1 MQGSA
6 SRSNQ
11 SVHGLLVAILVV
23 RCLLLAGGSPPPDTV
38 QCVSGKTNC
47 TVTNTYGVFPDRS
60 TCCAA
65 AAAYPSS
72 EKELLHVVA
81 RATASKMR
89 MKVATRYGHSVPKLA
104 CPGAGD
110 GQGLI
115 ISTNALNRVVAM
127 DTRRMVITV
136 ESGVTL
142 AQLIDAAAEA
152 DLALPQSPYW
162 LGVTVGGLLSTGA
175 HGSSVW
181 GEGTAV
187 HDYVI
192 GMRIVTPAPESEGYA
207 KVRVLTAGDP
217 ALNAAKVSL
226 GVLGVISQVTLALQ
240 PMFKRSVAFQQC
252 GDGDLAERVVAFA
265 GEHEFG
271 DILWYPGHGKAVY
284 RIDDRVPTN
293 TSGDGVYDFLGF
305 RSTPTLAIQASRL
318 AEDVLEATGN
328 TAGKCLTA
336 SAMTSL
342 LAAGNYGLTR
352 SGMPAPLPG
361 KLVVGYQ
368 NRIQSS
374 GGCLAGP
381 DDALFTACPWDR
393 RVVHGVFY
401 FQAGISVSLSRAAAF
416 IRDVQRL
423 RDLNPDALCGV
434 ELYDGVL
441 MRYVKEST
449 AYLGKPEDSVDFDL
463 TYYRSRD
470 PAAPRLHED
479 VLEEIEQMAL
489 RKYGGLPHWGKNQ
502 NAAFEGAIGKYGE
515 RAAAFMRVKRTYD
528 PDGLFSSEWSDQ
540 VLGVAGAG
548 SVSVV
553 RDGCAL
559 EGLCVCSEDAHC
571 APEKG
576 YFCRPDGP
584 ARLSPIQPGNV
595 AFQAAHDVDS
605 HGHSTPARN
614 SRIDPIPSAARR
626 LLFLLGSSPIQTHL
640 VSSPATHRT
649 RRRVRRRR
657 RLTTSLSPAR
667 HCCPAI

>member
-1 MQGSA
+1 
-6 SRSNQ
+6 
-11 SVHGLLVAILVV
+11 
-23 RCLLLAGGSPPPDTV
+23 
-38 QCVSGKTNC
+38 
-47 TVTNTYGVFPDRS
+47 
-60 TCCAA
+60 
-65 AAAYPSS
+65 
-72 EKELLHVVA
+72 
-81 RATASKMR
+81 
-89 MKVATRYGHSVPKLA
+89 
-104 CPGAGD
+104 
-110 GQGLI
+110 
-115 ISTNALNRVVAM
+115 
-127 DTRRMVITV
+127 
-136 ESGVTL
+136 
-142 AQLIDAAAEA
+142 
-152 DLALPQSPYW
+152 
-162 LGVTVGGLLSTGA
+162 
-175 HGSSVW
+175 
-181 GEGTAV
+181 
-187 HDYVI
+187 
-192 GMRIVTPAPESEGYA
+192 
-207 KVRVLTAGDP
+207 
-217 ALNAAKVSL
+217 
-226 GVLGVISQVTLALQ
+226 
-240 PMFKRSVAFQQC
+240 
-252 GDGDLAERVVAFA
+252 
-265 GEHEFG
+265 
-271 DILWYPGHGKAVY
+271 
-284 RIDDRVPTN
+284 
-293 TSGDGVYDFLGF
+293 
-305 RSTPTLAIQASRL
+305 
-318 AEDVLEATGN
+318 
-328 TAGKCLTA
+328 
-336 SAMTSL
+336 
-342 LAAGNYGLTR
+342 
-352 SGMPAPLPG
+352 MPAPLPS

-423 RDLNPDALCGV
+423 RDVNPDALCGV

-548 SVSVV
+548 GVSVV

-571 APEKG
+571 APDKG
-576 YFCRPDGP
+576 YFCRPG
-584 ARLSPIQPGNV
+584 RV
-595 AFQAAHDVDS
+595 
-605 HGHSTPARN
+605 
-614 SRIDPIPSAARR
+614 R

-657 RLTTSLSPAR
+657 RLTTSLSSLPCEPSCEMASAAIYSLFIINKSGGLIYYKDYGSAGR
-667 HCCPAI
+667 TDTNDSLRLASLWHSMHAISQQLSPTPGCAGIDLLQADNFDLHCFQSLTGTKFFAVCETGAQNIEVLLKVIYELYTDFVLKNPFYEMEMPIRCELFDLNLAQVIQKDRVALLGR